1 MHNSSYRTRNDT
13 KPEPKFRQSKELRN
27 GSGHR
32 DPKIIFGHGTLSN
45 RFRPL
50 CKIGFPNFFFDL
62 NRFLGI
68 LRRYLGQG
76 NSQKNYR
83 IENCRRGILVNIFSS
98 ETQNQNFEKQIRWG
112 RHQRRLWRLILLTL
126 SSVEGFK
133 PKGWNFSQKWVLWAE
148 LKLGS
153 NSARIGKM

>member
-13 KPEPKFRQSKELRN
+13 KPAPKFRQLKELRN

-32 DPKIIFGHGTLSN
+32 DSKIIFGHGIQAY

-50 CKIGFPNFFFDL
+50 WKIGFSNFFFDL
-62 NRFLGI
+62 NQFQGI
-68 LRRYLGQG
+68 LRRYRGQG

-83 IENCRRGILVNIFSS
+83 VKDCRRGILVNIFSS

-112 RHQRRLWRLILLTL
+112 RHQRRL
-126 SSVEGFK
+126 
-133 PKGWNFSQKWVLWAE
+133 
-148 LKLGS
+148 
-153 NSARIGKM
+153 